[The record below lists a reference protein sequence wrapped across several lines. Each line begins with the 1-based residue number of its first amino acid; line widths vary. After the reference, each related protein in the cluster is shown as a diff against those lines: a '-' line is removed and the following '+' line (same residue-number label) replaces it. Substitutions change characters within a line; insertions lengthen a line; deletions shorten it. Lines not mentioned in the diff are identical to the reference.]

1 MEGTIVVSPGL
12 PEVAPENAE
21 SLGFLSELISDSL
34 GRLDSLKRSANT
46 AILDLLKANVRLGWY
61 LEDARHFLRKEGTY
75 VAWIEQ
81 TCPLSYGHTTRLRQE
96 GWLQN
101 RRDLGGSRL
110 RGKAGAHQTREGPG
124 VAVGPQ
130 GRCDPRHRAD
140 PVGALGHV
148 RRASLT
154 CFKFRLVS
162 SPPLGGS
169 VDTNGG
175 RPNDSIRDIWLG
187 LYTAFH

>member
-1 MEGTIVVSPGL
+1 MPAFIR
-12 PEVAPENAE
+12 A
-21 SLGFLSELISDSL
+21 
-34 GRLDSLKRSANT
+34 
-46 AILDLLKANVRLGWY
+46 
-61 LEDARHFLRKEGTY
+61 
-75 VAWIEQ
+75 
-81 TCPLSYGHTTRLRQE
+81 TTRLRQE

-154 CFKFRLVS
+154 CFKFRFVS